1 MTKIF
6 NDPRNFKEDLL
17 EGYVAAY
24 GRYLQRVPDA
34 SGVMANG
41 SPKQG
46 KVSVVHGGGTG
57 HYPAYYGLVGEGLAD
72 ASVMGDIFTSP
83 SAEQVYR
90 VTRAVDGGAGVLYTY
105 GNYSGDVMNFGMAEM
120 RCNNEGIEVRTL
132 LITDDVASAPPDEI
146 EERRGIA
153 GAFYVVKC
161 AGASAARGDSLDG
174 VEATAIHANAMTRSF
189 GIAFD
194 GCTLP
199 GQSEPLFTVEPGQM
213 EIGLGIH
220 GEPGVDTADMRPAAE
235 IAKLL
240 VDTVLADTPDGAG
253 NRAAVMLNGL
263 GSTKYEELFVIYK
276 DVCKQLEPA
285 GIEIHEPMVGEFVT
299 SLNMSGCSLSLIWL
313 DDELQS
319 LHDAL
324 ASSPAYTRIGGRHE

>member
-17 EGYVAAY
+17 EGYVAAF
-24 GRYLQRVPDA
+24 GRYLKRVPDA

-41 SPKQG
+41 SPKSG
-46 KVSVVHGGGTG
+46 KVSVVNGGGTG
-57 HYPAYYGLVGEGLAD
+57 HYPAYYGLVGPGLAD

-90 VTRAVDGGAGVLYTY
+90 CTKAVDGGAGVLYTY

-120 RCNNEGIEVRTL
+120 RCNNEGIDVRTL

-153 GAFYVVKC
+153 GAFFVVKC
-161 AGASAARGDSLDG
+161 AGASAARGDNLDG
-174 VEATAIHANAMTRSF
+174 VEAVATHANAMTRSF

-199 GQSEPLFTVEPGQM
+199 GQSETLFTVDAGQM

-220 GEPGVDTADMRPAAE
+220 GEPGVETTDMRPASE

-253 NRAAVMLNGL
+253 SRAKVMLNGL

-276 DVCKQLEPA
+276 DVSRELESA
-285 GIEIHEPMVGEFVT
+285 GIEIYQPMVGEFVT
-299 SLNMSGCSLSLIWL
+299 SLNMAGCSLSLIWL
-313 DDELQS
+313 DDDLQA
-319 LHDAL
+319 LHDAP
-324 ASSPAYTRIGGRHE
+324 AASPAYTRIGG

>member
-41 SPKQG
+41 SPKSG

-57 HYPAYYGLVGEGLAD
+57 HYPAYYGLVGQGMAD

-90 VTRAVDGGAGVLYTY
+90 CTKAVDGGAGVLYTY

-132 LITDDVASAPPDEI
+132 LITDDVASASPDEI

-161 AGASAARGDSLDG
+161 AGASAARGDNLDD
-174 VEATAIHANAMTRSF
+174 VEAAAMHANAMTRSF
-189 GIAFD
+189 GIAFA

-199 GQSEPLFTVEPGQM
+199 GQSEPLFTVDAGQM

-220 GEPGVDTADMRPAAE
+220 GEPGVNTTDMLPAAE

-240 VDTVLADTPDGAG
+240 VETVIADTPTTASS
-253 NRAAVMLNGL
+253 RAAVMLNGL

-276 DVCKQLEPA
+276 DVSKQLGSV
-285 GIEIHEPMVGEFVT
+285 GIEVYQPMVGEFVT
-299 SLNMSGCSLSLIWL
+299 SLNMAGCSLSLMWL
-313 DDELQS
+313 DDDLQA
-319 LHDAL
+319 LHDAP
-324 ASSPAYTRIGGRHE
+324 ASSPAYTRIGG

>member
-6 NDPRNFKEDLL
+6 NDPRAFKEDLL
-17 EGYVAAY
+17 DGYTAAF
-24 GRYLQRVPDA
+24 GRYIKRVPDA
-34 SGVMANG
+34 SGVMAND
-41 SPKQG
+41 SPRQG
-46 KVSVVHGGGTG
+46 KVAVVHGGGTG
-57 HYPAYYGLVGEGLAD
+57 HYPAYYGLTGPGLAD

-83 SAEQVYR
+83 SSEQVYR
-90 VTRAVDGGAGVLYTY
+90 CTKAVDGGAGVLYTY

-161 AGASAARGDSLDG
+161 AGASAARGDNLDD
-174 VEATAIHANAMTRSF
+174 VEAAAALTPMPGRAASASPSMDAR
-189 GIAFD
+189 
-194 GCTLP
+194 LP
-199 GQSEPLFTVEPGQM
+199 GQPEPLFTVEPGRM

-220 GEPGVDTADMRPAAE
+220 GEPGTDTAEMLPASG

-240 VDTVLADTPDGAG
+240 VDTILADTPDGAG
-253 NRAAVMLNGL
+253 SRAAVMLNGL

-276 DVCKQLEPA
+276 DVSKLLGEA
-285 GIEIHEPMVGEFVT
+285 GIDIYEPMVGEFVT
-299 SLNMSGCSLSLIWL
+299 SLNMAGCSLSLFWL
-313 DDELQS
+313 DD
-319 LHDAL
+319 DL
-324 ASSPAYTRIGGRHE
+324 ASPLRCARCQPGIYQGRRLR